1 MSKDKGNKQMLMLS
15 SRWIYPL
22 DAGYKMRIHYIAK
35 VLSKLYKIDLLCL
48 EPTGYLPQDIS
59 FENIITFPFNKPK
72 IALDILKNFRK
83 GWPLQVSGYYDK
95 QVEDFLEKNIKNYDL
110 IYINHVRLAPYG
122 FGFKLSN
129 ILKVIDYHDAISMNY
144 RESVRYAKGLWK
156 LFYKF
161 ESGRLLNLEEMA
173 LDIFDL
179 SLITSK
185 VDKEYLLKNANGKL
199 QQNLE
204 VIPMG
209 VREEVLN
216 YPETREEKPWIVML
230 GKMSYYPNYE
240 GAMFFIKEVFPILLK
255 KFDWL
260 ELYIVGSNPPKDLK
274 KFDGKN
280 GIHVIG
286 FVEDPWY
293 YVARSLVTVAPIR
306 MGAGIQN
313 KVLEAMALGK
323 AVVGTNKALQG
334 LNMGIDEKHFIRA
347 NDAKE
352 FVNKISYLVE
362 NKNIRK
368 DIGLNAKNLI
378 RDHFTW
384 EVIGERL
391 YNIFSN
397 LENEAKHEK
406 GDNNE

>member
-1 MSKDKGNKQMLMLS
+1 MKGASGNNRMLMLS

-22 DAGYKMRIHYIAK
+22 DAGYKMRIHYMAK

-48 EPTGYLPQDIS
+48 EPTGYLPEDIP
-59 FENIITFPFNKPK
+59 FENIITFPLNKTK
-72 IALDILKNFRK
+72 IAFNILKNFRK
-83 GWPLQVSGYYDK
+83 DWPLQVSGYYDK
-95 QVEDFLEKNIKNYDL
+95 KVRNFLEKNIKHYDVV
-110 IYINHVRLAPYG
+110 YINHIRLAPYG
-122 FGFKLSN
+122 FDLERFS
-129 ILKVIDYHDAISMNY
+129 VIDYHDAISMNY
-144 RESVRYAKGLWK
+144 RESLKFARGLWK
-156 LFYKF
+156 MFYKF
-161 ESGRLLNLEEMA
+161 ESGRLLNLEKMA
-173 LDIFDL
+173 LDVFDL
-179 SLITSK
+179 SLITSE
-185 VDKEYLLKNANGKL
+185 VDKEYLLKNADGKRPH
-199 QQNLE
+199 NLE

-209 VREEVLN
+209 IREEVLN
-216 YPETREEKPWIVML
+216 YPDIGEEKPWIAML

-280 GIHVIG
+280 GIHVTG

-293 YVARSLVTVAPIR
+293 YVARSLVTVAPVR

-323 AVVGTNKALQG
+323 AVVGTNKAFLG

-397 LENEAKHEK
+397 REHEIKHK
-406 GDNNE
+406 G

>member
-1 MSKDKGNKQMLMLS
+1 MSKDKGSKRMLMLS

-22 DAGYKMRIHYIAK
+22 DAGYKMRIHYMAK
-35 VLSKLYKIDLLCL
+35 VLSKLYKIDLFCL
-48 EPTGYLPQDIS
+48 EPTSYLPQDIP
-59 FENIITFPFNKPK
+59 FENIITFPFNKTK
-72 IALDILKNFRK
+72 IAFNILRNFWK

-95 QVEDFLEKNIKNYDL
+95 QVKDFLKENIKNYDVV
-110 IYINHVRLAPYG
+110 YINHIRLAPLG
-122 FGFKLSN
+122 FDLERFS
-129 ILKVIDYHDAISMNY
+129 VIDYHDAISMNY
-144 RESVRYAKGLWK
+144 RESVKFARGLWK
-156 LFYKF
+156 MFYKF
-161 ESGRLLNLEEMA
+161 ESERLLNIEEVA
-173 LDIFDL
+173 LNNYDL

-185 VDKEYLLKNANGKL
+185 VDKEYLLKNANSKL

-209 VREEVLN
+209 IREEVLN
-216 YPETREEKPWIVML
+216 YPNVGEEKTWIVML

-240 GAMFFIKEVFPILLK
+240 GAMFFIKEVFPILRK
-255 KFDWL
+255 RFNWL

-280 GIHVIG
+280 GIHVTG

-293 YVARSLVTVAPIR
+293 YVARSLVTIAPIR

-323 AVVGTNKALQG
+323 AVVGTNKAFQG
-334 LNMGIDEKHFIRA
+334 LNMGVDGKHFIQA

-352 FVNKISYLVE
+352 FVEKISYLVE
-362 NKNIRK
+362 NGSIRK
-368 DIGLNAKNLI
+368 DVGLNAKNLV

-384 EVIGERL
+384 EVIEERL

-397 LENEAKHEK
+397 LEYEVKHKK

>member
-1 MSKDKGNKQMLMLS
+1 MGKNKKKMLMLS

-22 DAGYKMRIHYIAK
+22 DAGYKMRIHYMAK

-48 EPTGYLPQDIS
+48 EPTGHLPEDIP
-59 FENIITFPFNKPK
+59 FENIITFPLNKTK
-72 IALDILKNFRK
+72 IAFNILKNFQK

-95 QVEDFLEKNIKNYDL
+95 QVKDFLEENIKNYDV
-110 IYINHVRLAPYG
+110 IYINHIRLAPYG
-122 FGFKLSN
+122 FDLERFS
-129 ILKVIDYHDAISMNY
+129 VIDYHDAISMNY
-144 RESVRYAKGLWK
+144 RESVKFARGLWK
-156 LFYKF
+156 MFYKF
-161 ESGRLLNLEEMA
+161 ESERLLDIEEIA
-173 LDIFDL
+173 LNNYYL
-179 SLITSK
+179 SLITSEL
-185 VDKEYLLKNANGKL
+185 DKEYLLKNANGKL
-199 QQNLE
+199 RRNLE

-209 VREEVLN
+209 IREEVLN
-216 YPETREEKPWIVML
+216 YSDIREEKPWIVML

-240 GAMFFIKEVFPILLK
+240 GAMFFIKEVFPILRK
-255 KFDWL
+255 RFNWL

-274 KFDGKN
+274 KFDRKN

-293 YVARSLVTVAPIR
+293 YVARSLVTVAPVR

-323 AVVGTNKALQG
+323 AVVGTNKAFQG
-334 LNMGIDEKHFIRA
+334 LNMGVDGKHFIRA

-397 LENEAKHEK
+397 LEHEIKHK
-406 GDNNE
+406 G